1 MRCLATRQMA
11 LPSVDVYIYTG
22 QGLDDDGRPCNK
34 TDVLVNTGEPEP
46 EWELLD
52 WEEEQRRA
60 QDERDG
66 GGAHEKI
73 VVFGQ
78 KTRGDISKFKRM
90 GSGSE
95 AIGRGHGRGHLGDVN
110 VGPME
115 RSSED
120 HSKFKRLLERSRGD
134 DKQDSNREDNNGE
147 DNNRK
152 DNNSSA
158 QQIGWRDESATS
170 FDFNSVE
177 LVDKPQKPQGLQ
189 APVDREE
196 EDAELSIFK
205 DAAAL
210 KVAEGRDPRQ
220 PVRC

>member
-1 MRCLATRQMA
+1 MCTYIHTYT
-11 LPSVDVYIYTG
+11 YIYTG
-22 QGLDDDGRPCNK
+22 QGLDDDGRPRNK

-95 AIGRGHGRGHLGDVN
+95 AIGRGHERGHLGDVN

-134 DKQDSNREDNNGE
+134 DKQDSNREDNNGG
-147 DNNRK
+147 DNNRKDTNRK